1 MNYGKWL
8 EHWLEFYVKPAAKQ
22 STLKKYLTQCR
33 LHIEPLL
40 GKYQIDDVSVY
51 ILQQFA
57 SRLLQKGLAP
67 NTVNSIVSTVKH
79 SLRQAY
85 VIGVT
90 QKENTHAIMRTKVR
104 EKKAHCFSVQT
115 QKRIETYVLN
125 SKKPKFCGILL
136 SLYTGIRVGELLALK
151 WQDIDFEKGIINITK
166 SCRDSWQ
173 DGKYIKIIDTAK
185 THNSMRVIP
194 MPRQIVA
201 YLKKIKRR
209 IKGDYVVMGR
219 TEQGAEMRTYQRTFE
234 QLLRKLAIPHCGIHT
249 LQHTFATRALEI
261 GMDVK
266 TLAEILGHSD
276 PTVTLKRYAHSML
289 EYKTE
294 IMNKLGKMVFD
305 KK

>member
-1 MNYGKWL
+1 MEYGKWL
-8 EHWLEFYVKPAAKQ
+8 TDWLEYYIKPAAKQ
-22 STLKKYLTQCR
+22 STLKKYLSQCR
-33 LHIEPLL
+33 LYIDPML
-40 GKYQIDDVSVY
+40 GKYQIDDISVK
-51 ILQQFA
+51 ILQQFT

-67 NTVNSIVSTVKH
+67 NTVNSIESTVKH

-85 VIGVT
+85 VAGMT
-90 QKENTHAIMRTKVR
+90 NEQNTHAIMRSRVR
-104 EKKAHCFSVQT
+104 EKKAHCFSRQA
-115 QKRIETYVLN
+115 QKKLEDYVLN
-125 SKKPKFCGILL
+125 SKKPKFCGIVI
-136 SLYTGIRVGELLALK
+136 SLYTGVRVGELLALK
-151 WQDIDFEKGIINITK
+151 WQDIDFEKGVINITK

-173 DGKYIKIIDTAK
+173 EGKYVKIIDTAK

-194 MPRQIVA
+194 MPRQITA

-209 IKGDYVVMGR
+209 TKGDYVVMGR
-219 TEQGAEMRTYQRTFE
+219 TEQGAEVRTYQRTFE

-249 LQHTFATRALEI
+249 LRHTFATRALEI

-294 IMNKLGKMVFD
+294 IMNKLGNMVFD
-305 KK
+305 KR